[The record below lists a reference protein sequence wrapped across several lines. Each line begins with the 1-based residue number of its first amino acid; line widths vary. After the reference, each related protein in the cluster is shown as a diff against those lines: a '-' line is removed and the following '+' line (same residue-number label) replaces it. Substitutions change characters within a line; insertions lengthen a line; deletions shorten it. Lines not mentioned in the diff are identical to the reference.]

1 VIGREVAAGTLVL
14 VGLALAAGCARPPNE
29 LLDRPGGR
37 IRVAY
42 TSTPDLNDVP
52 SLMAHHALEARG
64 YSVETVFY
72 AQPELATQALSRGDA
87 DVALGSARTF
97 WASAYRGAPIVA
109 VMEAA
114 RNDHLLV
121 TASSLHACAD
131 LEGRRVGSH
140 SAGSV
145 GHALLEAYLSE
156 QCAGTEPLFVHIP
169 GSSSRMSGLLSGLI
183 DAAVLQH
190 DDLLR
195 ATASEAERLQ
205 VLEVFGRRWPNVAT
219 TLVFVNTHFARAHP
233 RAVEDYL
240 RACLEVNRDNAR
252 DPAPLA
258 AEAARVFE
266 TTNDLLPVVK
276 AYVAAGAWDTRG
288 GLTDAAVEETRRFF
302 IRTGSLPG
310 EPPPGALVDRSYLD
324 RVLDELARADGRR

>member
-1 VIGREVAAGTLVL
+1 MVAVGTLILAGSVS
-14 VGLALAAGCARPPNE
+14 GLACSRPANE

-52 SLMAHHALEARG
+52 SLMAHRALEARG

-87 DVALGSARTF
+87 DIALGSARTF
-97 WASAYRGAPIVA
+97 WASAYQGAPIVA

-121 TASSLHACAD
+121 ATSGIHTCAV

-145 GHALLEAYLSE
+145 GFALLEAYLSE
-156 QCAGTEPLFVHIP
+156 QCPGTEPLFVHIP
-169 GSSSRMSGLLSGLI
+169 GSSSRMSALLAGTV
-183 DAAVLQH
+183 DAAVLQQ

-195 ATASEAERLQ
+195 AAAPDAARLQ

-219 TLVFVNTHFARAHP
+219 TLVFVNLAFARAHP

-240 RACLEVNRDNAR
+240 RAYLEVTRSNAR
-252 DPAPLA
+252 DAAPLA
-258 AEAARVFE
+258 MEAARVFE
-266 TTNDLLPVVK
+266 TTSDLLPVVK
-276 AYVAAGAWDTRG
+276 AYVANGAWDPRG

-302 IRTGSLPG
+302 VRTGSLPG
-310 EPPPGALVDRSYLD
+310 ATPPAALVDRSYLD
-324 RVLDELARADGRR
+324 RVLDELAAGDGTRR